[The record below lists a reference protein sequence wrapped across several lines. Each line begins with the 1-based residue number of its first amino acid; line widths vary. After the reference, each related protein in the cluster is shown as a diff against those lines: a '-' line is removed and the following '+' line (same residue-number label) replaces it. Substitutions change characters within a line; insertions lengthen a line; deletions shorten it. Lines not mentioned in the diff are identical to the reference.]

1 MTEYGRF
8 ILEELGQIKEKNEL
22 IKSSK
27 LDFKSFNE
35 YRIMLHQIENF
46 DINKN
51 YSDNELLNK
60 LNHFIS
66 KVDTLFEKLIVE
78 NSLRTKPLFDYT
90 LSSDVCFYEALKQI
104 KIFTQKEDFSK
115 EELGKFLE
123 EFDEL
128 LLNKNFDDNQAKLLE
143 QSLELFK
150 EEFVGLLEKKEKHDL
165 QDKDEPDEMSNEQK
179 NSRNR
184 I

>member
-1 MTEYGRF
+1 
-8 ILEELGQIKEKNEL
+8 
-22 IKSSK
+22 
-27 LDFKSFNE
+27 
-35 YRIMLHQIENF
+35 
-46 DINKN
+46 
-51 YSDNELLNK
+51 
-60 LNHFIS
+60 
-66 KVDTLFEKLIVE
+66 
-78 NSLRTKPLFDYT
+78 
-90 LSSDVCFYEALKQI
+90 
-104 KIFTQKEDFSK
+104 KEDFSK

-128 LLNKNFDDNQAKLLE
+128 LLNKDFDDNQAKLLE

>member
-1 MTEYGRF
+1 
-8 ILEELGQIKEKNEL
+8 
-22 IKSSK
+22 
-27 LDFKSFNE
+27 
-35 YRIMLHQIENF
+35 
-46 DINKN
+46 
-51 YSDNELLNK
+51 
-60 LNHFIS
+60 
-66 KVDTLFEKLIVE
+66 
-78 NSLRTKPLFDYT
+78 
-90 LSSDVCFYEALKQI
+90 
-104 KIFTQKEDFSK
+104 
-115 EELGKFLE
+115 GKFLE

-128 LLNKNFDDNQAKLLE
+128 LLNKDFDDNQTKLLE

>member
-51 YSDNELLNK
+51 YSDTELLNK

-90 LSSDVCFYEALKQI
+90 LSSDVCFYETLKQI

-128 LLNKNFDDNQAKLLE
+128 LLNKDFDDNQTKLLE